1 MALWRGRKPAGG
13 NEAAAFSHPAMRSS
27 WAALLLAAPL
37 LGACGGAQQPATRE
51 DPILRLHADAASSA
65 MALDRTQEAIGQ
77 YRQAFDRAVARDDY
91 AAIGDYGYNLAVA
104 QLSLNQPKEALS
116 SIRITHAELARRG
129 PPSFPALDLAEATAD
144 YRLGERKK
152 SDSIAA
158 RVEAGT
164 DPASAAGAAFLG
176 GLIADDRADAVGLD
190 DAITGLG
197 QPTSSD
203 QQANLAELLARRDRR
218 QGMFAVAAAEAE
230 RAADLRRD
238 ILDYRGMARALE
250 VAADAEARAGDRE
263 AATALYMRAAQSV
276 AASGIRNPRAPRGVD
291 KTKKPMRRPTLGFEN
306 DTEDIVGGLGFSVF
320 YLASSP

>member
-1 MALWRGRKPAGG
+1 
-13 NEAAAFSHPAMRSS
+13 MRSS

-37 LGACGGAQQPATRE
+37 LGGCGGVRQPATRE
-51 DPILRLHADAASSA
+51 DPIMRLHADAASSA
-65 MALDRTQEAIGQ
+65 MALDRTHEAIGQ

-104 QLSLNQPKEALS
+104 QLSVNQPKEALS

-129 PPSFPALDLAEATAD
+129 PSSFPALDLAEATAY
-144 YRLGERKK
+144 YRLGERKE

-158 RVEAGT
+158 EVEAGT
-164 DPASAAGAAFLG
+164 DPASAASAAFIR

-190 DAITGLG
+190 DAITRLG

-203 QQANLAELLARRDRR
+203 QPADLAELLARRDLR

-238 ILDYRGMARALE
+238 ILDYRGMARALG
-250 VAADAEARAGDRE
+250 VAANAEARAGDRD
-263 AATALYMRAAQSV
+263 AATTLYTRAAQSV
-276 AASGIRNPRAPRGVD
+276 SVSG
-291 KTKKPMRRPTLGFEN
+291 
-306 DTEDIVGGLGFSVF
+306 DTEAARELRRLQDEKTFGSNNTRLRE
-320 YLASSP
+320 